1 MKKRFLKRM
10 FSLALALVMIAG
22 LTGCASPEG
31 QYDNANKLLINGEY
45 SEAAEA
51 FASLGGFQDASQMTR
66 YCRALAAAESGDYD
80 TAVRTF
86 ASMEQFKDCYL
97 LAPYYSARQQEALG
111 VSETDPA
118 KWYEA
123 EGWIH
128 CSEAVALYSGLPM
141 FLDSDTRAAGCL
153 ELMYSNAQALAD
165 AGDYQAAAAVMT
177 ALGDY
182 SDAENRAVY
191 YTACLYEQNCDYPS
205 AYSAFTGLDGFMDS
219 PSRAKAVLATVYH
232 TADTDKSAGKYDTA
246 YQQFTWLAE
255 TAGDYSH
262 ENGAPAE
269 QAKECARLQGEAML
283 AKETPDYAAAR
294 EWFALCGDYAPVDNP
309 SAADHILQSWY
320 LEGESLLN
328 ADEPDFAAVR
338 AAFTNAGEYA
348 PEGGASSAECIL
360 QSWYL
365 EGESLMNADEPDFAA
380 ARAAFTNAGEYAPE
394 GGASPAEC
402 ILRCW
407 YLEGESLM
415 NTDEPDFEAA
425 RAAFTNAGEYA
436 PVGGAS
442 SAECILQSW
451 YLEGESL
458 LNADE
463 PDFAAARA
471 AFTNAEE
478 YAPEGGASP
487 AECILRCWYLE
498 GERLMNADE
507 PDYAAARDA
516 FTNAGEYQDA
526 ATRFSELCYLKGVEY
541 SFGENPNYYAAIL
554 AFINAGD
561 YEDSVSQRKSCQS
574 SLLQVASV
582 GDHVFFGNYEQDNN
596 TENGQEPIEWL
607 VLDKQGDR
615 LLVISRYA
623 LDCQQY
629 HNKWVYTTWANCTLR
644 KWLNRTFLNTAFS
657 EKEQEHIPTVTVN
670 VLRNPEFG
678 THPGNKSQDTI
689 FLLNIQ
695 EVQLYFPE
703 TEARVCQPTAY
714 AAAQGAWHHK
724 NGACWWWLR
733 SPGYIPNR
741 AAFIHYGGFNY
752 IGLDVTYE
760 NAAVRPALW
769 IDLNP

>member
-348 PEGGASSAECIL
+348 PEGGAS
-360 QSWYL
+360 
-365 EGESLMNADEPDFAA
+365 
-380 ARAAFTNAGEYAPE
+380 
-394 GGASPAEC
+394 
-402 ILRCW
+402 
-407 YLEGESLM
+407 
-415 NTDEPDFEAA
+415 
-425 RAAFTNAGEYA
+425 
-436 PVGGAS
+436 
-442 SAECILQSW
+442 
-451 YLEGESL
+451 
-458 LNADE
+458 
-463 PDFAAARA
+463 
-471 AFTNAEE
+471 
-478 YAPEGGASP
+478 P